1 MLNFLNKNHSE
12 NIAAEIS
19 LNEDCIEFFDKLDR
33 VKISLKQESQIQ
45 KRTLH
50 YAKYCLTKNKS
61 FSSSY
66 LFWNRDTTS
75 LSPMNRKVLFEPM
88 GSEKVKVTFSK
99 VESFCPVASGIF
111 LDTAVLD
118 AMLDVVLL
126 SDVDPIDVLGPRIIY
141 VNKAFET
148 MTGYKYEEVI
158 GRSPS
163 FLQGPLT
170 CTVAK
175 SQIKEHLQQWKPF
188 NSVLKNYSR
197 DGRVFDIELSV
208 SPVADETGW
217 FVYWVAVQRD
227 ITQRSLNEAKAC
239 AISESFPGAIF
250 EFKLDKPGSMGFS
263 YLSSNGMHLFK
274 IDSKKLQEDPAIILK
289 LVHPDDEKLLVS
301 LIHQSAKTMQT
312 FKWSGRIFTT
322 TGELLWISASSIP
335 YNDQNGGITWNGVII
350 DITEDT
356 LLKRKL
362 ADQLAADNHQ
372 RRLAQIGELA
382 ASVAHEIKNPLM
394 ILSGYVGLFLRRFHR
409 DVLWTV

>member
-1 MLNFLNKNHSE
+1 M
-12 NIAAEIS
+12 
-19 LNEDCIEFFDKLDR
+19 
-33 VKISLKQESQIQ
+33 
-45 KRTLH
+45 
-50 YAKYCLTKNKS
+50 
-61 FSSSY
+61 
-66 LFWNRDTTS
+66 
-75 LSPMNRKVLFEPM
+75 
-88 GSEKVKVTFSK
+88 
-99 VESFCPVASGIF
+99 
-111 LDTAVLD
+111 
-118 AMLDVVLL
+118 
-126 SDVDPIDVLGPRIIY
+126 
-141 VNKAFET
+141 
-148 MTGYKYEEVI
+148 
-158 GRSPS
+158 
-163 FLQGPLT
+163 
-170 CTVAK
+170 
-175 SQIKEHLQQWKPF
+175 
-188 NSVLKNYSR
+188 LKNYSR

-227 ITQRSLNEAKAC
+227 ITQRSLNEAKAR

-250 EFKLDKPGSMGFS
+250 EFKLDKSGSMGFS

-289 LVHPDDEKLLVS
+289 LVHPDDEKVLVS
-301 LIHQSAKTMQT
+301 LIHQSAKKMQT

-356 LLKRKL
+356 LIKRKL

-394 ILSGYVGLFLRRFHR
+394 ILSGYVDKIKVKINKDPKMAHEFENSSSKISAAAYFFQTKIVLRAFAIFKSSTCIW
-409 DVLWTV
+409 D